1 MRKKNFKP
9 MIISALLAVGF
20 GATSVGTTFAL
31 FTDHADTAINVTA
44 GKVDINLESSALHT
58 YSAEYDG
65 VSTGRVDENGYK
77 YQSKATAVEGTF
89 TNGGTAVLANNV
101 LTLTHITPGDRV
113 TFKAALSDTSNVDF
127 KYRVVFEAKAV
138 GTGDKMLAAGMRIVS
153 DMSGT
158 STSYDGLDKYVS
170 PWVLHE
176 YDANATLAKT
186 FNFDLELPIDA
197 GNEYQDKAIEYA
209 FHVEAVQGNAYTVDE
224 SGIAYLEKN
233 LTATA
238 SAVANQALT
247 LQTSAGDSS
256 SGMYVKTTIPAE
268 GGLATDDKV
277 KLVVSNVSA
286 FNEETSKNG
295 TLNFDV
301 SLYVNDVKTSSFN
314 NQDIAVEVY
323 IGEGYDIK
331 SVSHNGNAITNYTYA
346 NGKISFTTK
355 TFSPFEVVY
364 EKIANEYGFYESYT
378 ENGHWVHTIKNK
390 AHFRNIDN
398 HIKLR
403 STSEAKGYPLADET
417 TEYVIL
423 NNIDFGGT
431 LWTKD
436 EFKNLATFTG
446 TLRASGTQ
454 NVTLSNVEGYN
465 ALGAFRVDWISGACL
480 LKNALNANFKYIT
493 LSNMYLSENSGKG
506 SGLFMAGFNENM
518 GTDKY
523 VKFDHVTIDSTCH
536 LEGNAN
542 IGAFIGSSR
551 GITQVE
557 FSYCTNNANVVATS
571 TNAGGFIGT
580 GTTTGS
586 GSNKLKFDHCTNN
599 GNITGAYCVG
609 GFTGNTGNDSRV
621 LTGTGNVNN
630 GNIFAIWTGDEKS
643 TYINQRQSAMFLA
656 GDSWY
661 DANYSSFEGTNTGKL
676 YLIVVDNGG
685 TPSVADETISSLPSG
700 NSYSEYRALETYSSW
715 YKIYD
720 SNNTRIDRTKYLD
733 YVFDYNIESYDADF
747 DANDKLY
754 VNGTTAIDS
763 IVVQIRQH
771 CLRIATD
778 KYWGEAPNQTNEYGG
793 AQQGETYVYV
803 HNQSFAS
810 YGAIDIKKVTQ
821 NGYFIPNGANEPHAS
836 YNAGFETYKLS
847 NDKLSDSSIVEGY
860 SVRNGVGTIVLKN
873 GLAGADQYQAICD
886 WRNDVQYEITGYKD
900 GVIVGTAVVNWGRG
914 SGDSTYLQP
923 LSFN

>member
-9 MIISALLAVGF
+9 MIISALLAIGF
-20 GATSVGTTFAL
+20 GATSVGTSFAL

-58 YSAEYDG
+58 FSAEYDG
-65 VSTGRVDENGYK
+65 VSTDRVDENGNK

-89 TNGGTAVLANNV
+89 TNGGQATLANNV

-113 TFKAALSDTSNVDF
+113 TFTAALSDSSNVDF

-138 GTGDKMLAAGMRIVS
+138 GTGDKMLAAGMRIIS
-153 DMSGT
+153 NMSGT
-158 STSYDGLDKYVS
+158 STTYDGLDKYVS

-224 SGIAYLEKN
+224 SGVAYLEKN

-277 KLVVSNVSA
+277 KLVVSNVST
-286 FNEETSKNG
+286 FNEESSKNG

-346 NGKISFTTK
+346 NGKILFTTK

-364 EKIANEYGFYESYT
+364 EKIANKYGFYDSYT

-390 AHFRNIDN
+390 AHFRNIDK

-403 STSEAKGYPLADET
+403 SELSEKNYPLADET

-436 EFKNLATFTG
+436 EFKDLATFTG

-454 NVTLSNVEGYN
+454 NVVLSNVEGYN
-465 ALGAFRVDWISGACL
+465 ALGAYRTDWNSGACL

-506 SGLFMAGFNENM
+506 SGLFMAGFNQDM
-518 GTDKY
+518 GKDKY

-580 GTTTGS
+580 GTTNGT

-599 GNITGAYCVG
+599 GNVTGAYDVG
-609 GFTGNTGNDSRV
+609 GFTGNTGHVSRV

-630 GNIFAIWTGDEKS
+630 GNVFVLQGGDKYS
-643 TYINQRQSAMFLA
+643 NQKFSAMFFS

-661 DANYSSFEGTNTGKL
+661 SSSSSFEGTNTGKL
-676 YLIVVDNGG
+676 YLKVAIIDN
-685 TPSVADETISSLPSG
+685 VATVAKNTISVIPDSG
-700 NSYSEYRALETYSSW
+700 TTEYEALETSASW

-720 SNNTRIDRTKYLD
+720 SQNNLIDRTKYLD
-733 YVFDYNIESYDADF
+733 YVFDYTIEDYDADF
-747 DANDKLY
+747 DVNDKLY
-754 VNGTTAIDS
+754 VNGTTPIDS

-847 NDKLSDSSIVEGY
+847 NDKLSDTSIVEGY
-860 SVRNGVGTIVLKN
+860 SVRNGHGTIVLKN
-873 GLAGADQYQAICD
+873 GLVGADQYQAICD

-900 GVIVGTAVVNWGRG
+900 GVIVGSAVVNWGRG
-914 SGDSTYLQP
+914 SGDSTELQP